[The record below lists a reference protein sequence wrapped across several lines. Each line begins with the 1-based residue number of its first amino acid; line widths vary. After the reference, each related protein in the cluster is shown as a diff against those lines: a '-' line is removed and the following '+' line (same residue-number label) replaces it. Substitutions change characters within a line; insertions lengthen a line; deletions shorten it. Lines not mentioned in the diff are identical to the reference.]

1 MDDRLRICE
10 ESLGSLGGSLKIGDA
25 FGTHVGKVQMASQH
39 LDKVIPGAIDRLC
52 GIGNPEMELAAAF
65 AQHPVIGHA
74 LNQGVMERDRSRGV
88 VLAPVQETGFDQP
101 AKAGLELRPVG
112 RHRLQ
117 QGTAHHSPD
126 DGPQLQGDR
135 VDRSQTI
142 EAGRDDAFDGRWYVL
157 RLPSGDRNPVATP
170 LRQHAGLQQRP
181 NCFLYKERIP

>member
-1 MDDRLRICE
+1 MKTSKLEQGSGKAWRQIRVAVDEFYCVVEMDDRLRICE

-112 RHRLQ
+112 RHRL
-117 QGTAHHSPD
+117 
-126 DGPQLQGDR
+126 
-135 VDRSQTI
+135 
-142 EAGRDDAFDGRWYVL
+142 
-157 RLPSGDRNPVATP
+157 
-170 LRQHAGLQQRP
+170 
-181 NCFLYKERIP
+181 